1 MGPTSGVV
9 KEGLEAMCGDTDG
22 FILGDMRGRGWKLDK
37 RGDSGV
43 KDDLGD
49 SGRHE
54 DRGADAIMEAEI
66 EGCCGDIANA
76 ACGKGTGAISA
87 FGESVSGGGG
97 GDE

>member
-9 KEGLEAMCGDTDG
+9 KEGLETVCGDTDG

-37 RGDSGV
+37 RGDNGV

-54 DRGADAIMEAEI
+54 DRGAGAATD
-66 EGCCGDIANA
+66 EGCCGAMAKA

-87 FGESVSGGGG
+87 SGESVAGGGG